1 MQTVIKQLLSADEVR
16 QFRRHLDAAPWQDG
30 LKTAGSLARSVKQN
44 EQLEETSDLAI
55 SLGNHILRKLAVH
68 DGFTAFAL
76 PSKIYPPRFNRYAG
90 GGTYGMHVDRALM
103 PVAGSPVT
111 VRGDLSATLFLSEP
125 DEYEGGVLE
134 IEAPIGKQTVKLA
147 AGDMVLYPSGAL
159 HRVTPVTKGVRIAS
173 FFWVESFVGDPGRRA
188 LLFDLDQAIQGV
200 TPLMQA
206 DDPNLLKLT
215 AVYHN
220 LLRGWS
226 RT

>member
-1 MQTVIKQLLSADEVR
+1 MLTVIKQLLSAEEVR
-16 QFRRHLDAAPWQDG
+16 QFRKHLDGAPWQDG
-30 LKTAGSLARSVKQN
+30 LKTAGSLAKSVKQN
-44 EQLEETSDLAI
+44 QQLEETSELAI

-76 PSKIYPPRFNRYAG
+76 PSKIYPPRFNRYTG

-134 IEAPIGKQTVKLA
+134 IAASDGPQSVKLA

-159 HRVTPVTKGVRIAS
+159 HRVTPVTRGARIAS

-200 TPLMQA
+200 TPSLPA

>member
-1 MQTVIKQLLSADEVR
+1 MLTVIKQLLSADEVA
-16 QFRRHLDAAPWQDG
+16 QFRKHLDTAPWQDG
-30 LKTAGSLARSVKQN
+30 LKTAGTLAKSVKQN
-44 EQLEETSDLAI
+44 QQLEETSDLAI

-111 VRGDLSATLFLSEP
+111 VRGDISATLFLSAP

-134 IEAPIGKQTVKLA
+134 IEAPTGHQSVKLP
-147 AGDMVLYPSGAL
+147 AGDIVLYPSGAL
-159 HRVTPVTKGVRIAS
+159 HRVTPVTRGARIAS
-173 FFWVESFVGDPGRRA
+173 FFWVESFVGDPARRA

-200 TPLMQA
+200 TPSLPA
-206 DDPNLLKLT
+206 DDPHLLKLT

>member
-1 MQTVIKQLLSADEVR
+1 MLTVIKQLLSADEVR
-16 QFRRHLDAAPWQDG
+16 QFRKHLDAAPWQDG
-30 LKTAGSLARSVKQN
+30 LKTAGSLAKSVKQN
-44 EQLEETSDLAI
+44 QQLEETSDLAI

-76 PSKIYPPRFNRYAG
+76 PSKIYPPRFNRYTG

-111 VRGDLSATLFLSEP
+111 VRGDLSATLFLSQPE
-125 DEYEGGVLE
+125 DYEGGVLE
-134 IEAPIGKQTVKLA
+134 IEAPTGKQTVKLP

-159 HRVTPVTKGVRIAS
+159 HRVTPVTGGARIAS
-173 FFWVESFVGDPGRRA
+173 FFWVESFVSDPGRRA

-200 TPLMQA
+200 TPLTQA

>member
-1 MQTVIKQLLSADEVR
+1 MLTVIKQLLSAEEVR
-16 QFRRHLDAAPWQDG
+16 QFRKHLDGAPWQDG
-30 LKTAGSLARSVKQN
+30 LKTAGSLAKSVKQN
-44 EQLEETSDLAI
+44 QQLEETSELAI

-76 PSKIYPPRFNRYAG
+76 PSKIYPPRFNRYTG

-134 IEAPIGKQTVKLA
+134 IAASDGPQSVKLA

-159 HRVTPVTKGVRIAS
+159 HRVTPVIRGARIAS

-200 TPLMQA
+200 TPSLPA

>member
-1 MQTVIKQLLSADEVR
+1 MLTVIKQLLSADEVA
-16 QFRRHLDAAPWQDG
+16 QFRKHLDAAQWQDG
-30 LKTAGSLARSVKQN
+30 LKTAGTLAKSVKQN
-44 EQLEETSDLAI
+44 QQLEETSELAI

-68 DGFTAFAL
+68 DGFTTFAL
-76 PSKIYPPRFNRYAG
+76 PSKIYPPRFNRYTG

-111 VRGDLSATLFLSEP
+111 VRGDISATLFLSAP

-134 IEAPIGKQTVKLA
+134 IDAPTGHQSVKLP

-159 HRVTPVTKGVRIAS
+159 HRVTPVTKGARIAS
-173 FFWVESFVGDPGRRA
+173 FFWVESFVSDPGRRA
-188 LLFDLDQAIQGV
+188 LLFDLDKAIQGV
-200 TPLMQA
+200 TPSLQA

>member
-1 MQTVIKQLLSADEVR
+1 MLTVIKQLLSADEVG

-30 LKTAGSLARSVKQN
+30 LKTAGSLAKSVKQN
-44 EQLEETSDLAI
+44 QQLEETSDLAI

-111 VRGDLSATLFLSEP
+111 VRGDLSATLFLSPPE
-125 DEYEGGVLE
+125 DYEGGVLE
-134 IEAPIGKQTVKLA
+134 IEAPTGKQTVKLP

-159 HRVTPVTKGVRIAS
+159 HRVTPVTRGARIAS
-173 FFWVESFVGDPGRRA
+173 FFWVESFVSDPGRRA

>member
-1 MQTVIKQLLSADEVR
+1 MLTVIKQLLSAEEVR
-16 QFRRHLDAAPWQDG
+16 QFRKHLDGAPWQDG
-30 LKTAGSLARSVKQN
+30 LKTAGSLAKSVKQN
-44 EQLEETSDLAI
+44 QQLEETSELAI

-76 PSKIYPPRFNRYAG
+76 PSKIYPPRFNRYTG

-134 IEAPIGKQTVKLA
+134 IAASDGSQSVKLA

-159 HRVTPVTKGVRIAS
+159 HRVTPVIRGARIAS

-200 TPLMQA
+200 TSSLPA